1 MLGALRVEPGGSMEI
16 IFKKK
21 IKKLKDPAI
30 RSKVELK
37 GKDKERSPNL
47 NTKNERKLSDLG
59 ILGFPGSLYLLFTQW
74 SGES

>member
-30 RSKVELK
+30 RSKV
-37 GKDKERSPNL
+37 ERSPNL